1 MYAASGAFF
10 IRNLGDEEWIKP
22 DHFVNYAAVSFNNV
36 MKPTFSPG
44 GFSFIQYTDEPW
56 YEENNQDQIGKDLYM
71 WRATFNFADLYDIR
85 VTEVKFGQS
94 ADNPNYR
101 IRIEMTAVSK
111 VPPAGQGLMTAA
123 GVKRADVL
131 ERASVMSKPIA
142 SSPAIANIADR
153 WQSGNQEIKLTF
165 TRTTSTK
172 RKPGKDNPQNRQ
184 ATNAGS
190 KLWIWNA
197 FMAFVC
203 GVEFSTHNR
212 NALDVAAQKSLKEV
226 VNARFDNLY
235 AEFETK
241 EDEWVLIKP

>member
-22 DHFVNYAAVSFNNV
+22 DHFPNSRAVSFQNV
-36 MKPTFSPG
+36 MKPTFVPG
-44 GFSFIQYTDEPW
+44 GFSFIQYTERPW
-56 YEENNQDQIGKDLYM
+56 FGDNQDRLGKDLYM

-85 VTEVKFGQS
+85 VTEYKFGQS
-94 ADNPNYR
+94 AYNDNYR
-101 IRIEMTAVSK
+101 IRIEMTAACK

-123 GVKRADVL
+123 GVKRANVL
-131 ERASVMSKPIA
+131 ERASVMFKPIA
-142 SSPAIANIADR
+142 SSPAIANLADR

-172 RKPGKDNPQNRQ
+172 RKPGKDNPQNAL